1 MKNVLFVS
9 CLFLTL
15 GLVSCNKEAKT
26 EKADASLIRFSLGG
40 EFAAMTKGA
49 SEVTTGN
56 LSSIYVNATTGTSG
70 AEVTT
75 APGFANV
82 VFSKSGDNFVANQ
95 YWPNSNPSYH
105 FYASNVSLTHGASGA
120 TVSPADAST
129 DIVVGYIASPTYK
142 SSNSFTLDHIFAQV
156 GTCQMNAPENYA
168 VNGLKISLQPII
180 SGTYNLQSG
189 SWTSKGAAGAATYIF
204 GTAGAGVNIAA
215 NGNSTSAD
223 NDLWLV
229 PGTYQLTATYTET
242 RGDFTS
248 DTITQVCNVDIQQGK
263 NNNIVGKVTADLA
276 TGIVFSVVVTP
287 WGVNNIGAG
296 DPVSF
301 NDPS

>member
-1 MKNVLFVS
+1 MKKVLFVS
-9 CLFLTL
+9 CLALML
-15 GLVSCNKEAKT
+15 GFVSCNKNIET
-26 EKADASLIRFSLGG
+26 DKADASFIRFSLGG

-142 SSNSFTLDHIFAQV
+142 ESNALTLGHIFCQV
-156 GTCQMNAPENYA
+156 GTCTITGPDNYT
-168 VNGLKISLQPII
+168 VSNLKVSLQPKT

-189 SWTSKGAAGAATYIF
+189 SWTSVGSAGAATYIL
-204 GTAGAGVNIAA
+204 GTAGEGVSIASAG
-215 NGNSTSAD
+215 GNVASGD

-229 PGTYQLTATYTET
+229 PGEYTLTASYNET
-242 RGDFTS
+242 RGDYTS
-248 DTITQVCNVDIQQGK
+248 NTITQTCNVTLVQGR
-263 NNNIVGKVTADLA
+263 NNNIVGKITADTA
-276 TGIVFSVVVTP
+276 TGIIFTVVVTP
-287 WGVNNIGAG
+287 WSDNNINAG
-296 DPVSF
+296 NFS
-301 NDPS
+301 